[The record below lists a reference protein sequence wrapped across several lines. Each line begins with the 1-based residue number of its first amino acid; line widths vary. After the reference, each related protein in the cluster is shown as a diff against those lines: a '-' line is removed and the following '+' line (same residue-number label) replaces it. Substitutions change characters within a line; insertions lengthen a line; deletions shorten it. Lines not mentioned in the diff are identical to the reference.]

1 MGIQIQAVQCEQCYC
16 NNKLKQLDYLGG
28 RSYYISAA
36 TLEQELGNLW
46 YVVATKPQ
54 PYSNSARITFIAVTV
69 KLRQPTGQSLQSQDA
84 TKKELMGPILGRK
97 LL

>member
-1 MGIQIQAVQCEQCYC
+1 MPGLWAFRSRSKQCEQCYC

-69 KLRQPTGQSLQSQDA
+69 KLRQPTGQSQDNFNFG
-84 TKKELMGPILGRK
+84 LS
-97 LL
+97 LLKF